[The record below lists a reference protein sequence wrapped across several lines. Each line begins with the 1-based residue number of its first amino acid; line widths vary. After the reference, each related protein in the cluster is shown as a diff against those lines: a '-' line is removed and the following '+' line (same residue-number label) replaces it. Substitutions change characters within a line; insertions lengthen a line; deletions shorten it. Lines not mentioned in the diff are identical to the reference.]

1 MLQAACSRAL
11 SSGKSRSESLES
23 ITLTVVVA
31 STLFRLCFRV
41 ERECLRGSCLR
52 FSRTRDGGRLAGSRD
67 TARYRLDVGRRDF
80 NESAVRELRGFR
92 RAGRGFGLGTGSY
105 RNRSKSSSSSS
116 EMHS

>member
-67 TARYRLDVGRRDF
+67 TPRYRLDEGRRDF
-80 NESAVRELRGFR
+80 NESDGRELRGFR